1 MLKKLA
7 PLALALL
14 APITAQACE
23 YTAHVYGTGDSSW
36 FREVVT
42 EKFCEKYPFGKYKLV
57 VFNSDFSFS
66 NEGVGTA
73 IAYVSP
79 RLADEGTNRPTTAR
93 YTGASRGPKRDLPA
107 LVKEASIIAVSNL
120 MDNLA
125 PDVAR
130 SRGMTQPKA
139 RTPDAVRYEDSPG
152 VVQPEAH
159 AALPLPGQPGYV
171 TTFPEAAK
179 ISGSGGAPF

>member
-14 APITAQACE
+14 APISAQACR
-23 YTAHVYGTGDSSW
+23 YMVQVYGEGDSSW

-42 EKFCEKYPFGKYKLV
+42 EEFCHRYPDGKYEIV
-57 VFNSDFSFS
+57 VFNNQFSFP
-66 NEGVGTA
+66 EQAVTTA

-79 RLADEGTNRPTTAR
+79 VMKNSDATRPVTTRYSGVSLGPNRDRAV
-93 YTGASRGPKRDLPA
+93 
-107 LVKEASIIAVSNL
+107 LVKRASIIAVQNL
-120 MDNLA
+120 MDHEA
-125 PDVAR
+125 PDQAPAPVNSVSQAPSPAALNYPVTSRVA
-130 SRGMTQPKA
+130 
-139 RTPDAVRYEDSPG
+139 
-152 VVQPEAH
+152 QPEAP

-179 ISGSGGAPF
+179 MTGSGGAPY